1 MSQSS
6 GIAHL
11 FRSLTGRL
19 VAGVLVAHAI
29 LIPLLFAGVLY
40 IVREGYQTQF
50 IEQARSYS
58 HLLAIL
64 ASKDIRM
71 EPLQA
76 LIDETLLSGN
86 IAFVEVIDDSGKVV
100 ARGGAGVIAGFRED
114 FFFNQHGDSVYFISL
129 PIHDAAGANA
139 MLRIGYDEIPTRQQ
153 IDLAELRAL
162 YLAAGYLSL
171 VLFLVFFGGRTLKL
185 MRQKLVAQA
194 SVLEHQALHDALSG
208 LPNRALLH
216 DRLHQ
221 MILTAQRDMATFSIL
236 LMDLDRFKEVNDTLG
251 HQAGDV
257 ILQQTAFRL
266 REVVRESDTVAR
278 LGGDEFA
285 MVLPGA
291 DASDAIAIAEKILKA
306 LQEPFKLDN
315 RILHIGA
322 SLGVVLFPVHGG
334 DVVNLLRRADVAMY
348 AAKRAGGGL
357 VLYDPSLD
365 QHSLDRLTLA
375 AELRQGVG
383 QGEIEVYYQPKVD
396 LRSGGICGVEALA
409 RWQHPRRG
417 LVLPEEFIPVAE
429 RTGIINALT
438 LHVLD
443 VAVRQCYLWHCAGWR
458 ISMAVNLSPLS
469 LLDAQLA
476 ERVRDILHGADLPS
490 SFLILEITE
499 EAIMAEGLQSQE
511 TLLRL
516 AAIGVGITIDDFG
529 TGYSSLGRLKKL
541 PVSEIKIDKSFVID
555 MLVDGNDAA
564 IVQATIDLARNLGLR
579 VVGEGVE
586 TQEHQDKLSAFGCD
600 MAQGYHISRPLPAH
614 EIQRLFMADHGRQK
628 GG

>member
-40 IVREGYQTQF
+40 IVREGYKTQF

-86 IAFVEVIDDSGKVV
+86 IAFVEVIDDSGRVV

-469 LLDAQLA
+469 LLDAQFA

-586 TQEHQDKLSAFGCD
+586 TQQHQDKLSAFGCD